1 MSNFNSSP
9 WSANHQAA
17 VSLTFDD
24 GSASHLDIAIPILEE
39 YDLPGTFYINPR
51 GDDWDQRYLPW
62 REAALAGHEIGNHT
76 IQHICTRNFGWNTDK
91 YLETVSLEE
100 IETDVLE
107 AERRLNALIPEQQ
120 TRTFCYPCY
129 QSYVGEGINR
139 QSYVPIIAKRFPAAR
154 GLGEAANHPL
164 LAELHYLTSSV
175 VAGWMSGS
183 DLCGLVEK
191 GTAGGRWLILTLHG
205 LQTEPNSGNSL
216 TPLFHGAPLPADC
229 FRELCK
235 YLAERRAEIWT
246 APVVTVAQKIIAW
259 REKITG

>member
-1 MSNFNSSP
+1 MPNPNNSP
-9 WSANHQAA
+9 WLDNHQAA

-24 GSASHLDIAIPILEE
+24 GSASHLDIAIPILAE
-39 YDLPGTFYINPR
+39 YDLLGTFYINPR
-51 GDDWDQRYLPW
+51 GDDWDQRYFPW
-62 REAALAGHEIGNHT
+62 RNAALAGHEIGNHT
-76 IQHICTRNFGWNTDK
+76 IQHICTRNFDWNTDK

-100 IETDVLE
+100 IEADVLE

-139 QSYVPIIAKRFPAAR
+139 QSYVPIIAKHFPAAR
-154 GLGEAANHPL
+154 GLGETANHPL
-164 LAELHYLTSSV
+164 LTELHYLTSSI

-183 DLCGLVEK
+183 DLCGLVDK
-191 GTAGGRWLILTLHG
+191 GTDDGRWIILTLHG
-205 LQTEPNSGNSL
+205 LQTEPNREGRL
-216 TPLFHGAPLPADC
+216 TPLFHGNPLPADC

-235 YLAERRAEIWT
+235 YLGERRAEIWT
-246 APVVTVAQKIIAW
+246 APVVTVAKKIIAW